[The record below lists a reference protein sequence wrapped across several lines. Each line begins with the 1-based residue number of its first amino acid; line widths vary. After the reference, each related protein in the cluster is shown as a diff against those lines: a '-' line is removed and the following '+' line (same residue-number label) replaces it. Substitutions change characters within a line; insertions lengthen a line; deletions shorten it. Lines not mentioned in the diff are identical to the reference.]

1 MIKPIITIL
10 ILAAIIAV
18 LGYGVYY
25 FNFFNNK
32 DNTENQ
38 EESEV
43 IDISNDVKPEN
54 QEESSDIIN
63 TKKGDKFLV
72 VLESNPTT
80 GYSWEVNVDSN
91 YVQLDDKSF
100 NSESSEGMVGVGGN
114 ETFNFTA
121 LESGNTEIT
130 FSYLRSWEKDVE
142 PVEKKVYNIIIE

>member
-10 ILAAIIAV
+10 ILVAIIAV

-25 FNFFNNK
+25 FNFFNT
-32 DNTENQ
+32 DNTEDQ

-43 IDISNDVKPEN
+43 VDIS
-54 QEESSDIIN
+54 ESSDVIN

-91 YVQLDDKSF
+91 YIQLDDKSF

-130 FSYLRSWEKDVE
+130 FSYLRPWEKDVE